1 MFKPKPAIKGI
12 PLMKAGWID
21 FIFLFFIMMPSLQA
35 HLQL

>member
-21 FIFLFFIMMPSLQA
+21 FLFCFVFVFLIF
-35 HLQL
+35 